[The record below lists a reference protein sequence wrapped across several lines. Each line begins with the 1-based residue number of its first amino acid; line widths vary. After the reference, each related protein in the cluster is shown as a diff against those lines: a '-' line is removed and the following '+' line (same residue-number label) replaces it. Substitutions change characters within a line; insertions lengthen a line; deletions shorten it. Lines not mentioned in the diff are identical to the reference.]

1 MNDISD
7 FNPARLVLARQRR
20 GWTKKSL
27 ADATLLSS
35 KTISL
40 YESGD
45 QLPTEE
51 SLSCIAQALG
61 FPIPFFS
68 GRDPEAPTEENA
80 SFRSF
85 SRMTAG
91 QRDAALAAGGIAY
104 MLSDWID
111 SKYHLP
117 APLVPDCSGMDPE
130 AAAEAVRVEWGL
142 GQLPI
147 KNLVHLLE
155 LKGVRVFSLAE
166 ETNQVNAFSCWRKGT
181 TPFVFLNTQKSA
193 EASRFDAAHEL
204 GHLVLHR
211 HGSNKGKEVESEANA
226 FASAFLMPYQSILA
240 HGWSINSVKDVIRA
254 KKIWNVSAMALAY
267 RLHKT
272 GMLSEWV
279 YRSMCIELS
288 TMGARTQEPEPS
300 QRETSQVLQKVLGL
314 ARDTGRSLTA
324 IAKELDVSVDDL
336 IPILFSMAPVAI
348 SGDYRASPVSVP
360 KRKPNLRLVKA

>member
-45 QLPTEE
+45 QLPTDE
-51 SLSCIAQALG
+51 SLSSIAQALS
-61 FPIPFFS
+61 FPTSFFS
-68 GRDPEAPTEENA
+68 GRDVETPTEENA

-111 SKYHLP
+111 SKFNLP
-117 APLVPDCSGMDPE
+117 SPDVPDCSGMDPE
-130 AAAEAVRVEWGL
+130 VAAEAIRAEWGL

-166 ETNQVNAFSCWRKGT
+166 ETNQVNAFSCWRKGV

-211 HGSNKGKEVESEANA
+211 HGSNKGKEVENEANA

-240 HGWSINSVKDVIRA
+240 HGWNIRSVKDIVQA
-254 KKIWNVSAMALAY
+254 KKLWNVSAMALAY

-272 GMLSEWV
+272 SVLSEWI
-279 YRSMCIELS
+279 YRSICIELS
-288 TMGARTQEPEPS
+288 SMGARTQEPNPS
-300 QRETSQVLQKVLGL
+300 LRETSQVLQKVLGL
-314 ARDTGRSLTA
+314 ARDSGRSLSA
-324 IAKELDVSVDDL
+324 IATELDVEVDDL
-336 IPILFSMAPVAI
+336 IPILFSMAPVVI
-348 SGDYRASPVSVP
+348 SGNYVDSPITAP
-360 KRKPNLRLVKA
+360 KRQPALRLVKG

>member
-1 MNDISD
+1 MTETSD

-27 ADATLLSS
+27 ADATSLSG

-45 QLPTEE
+45 LIPSPE
-51 SLSCIAQALG
+51 SLSSIAQALS
-61 FPIPFFS
+61 FPLSFFS
-68 GRDPEAPTEENA
+68 GVDVDAPTDENA

-111 SKYHLP
+111 SKFHLP
-117 APLVPDCSGMDPE
+117 EASVPDCSGMDPE
-130 AAAEAVRVEWGL
+130 AAAEAVRAEWGL
-142 GQLPI
+142 GLLSI
-147 KNLVHLLE
+147 KNMVHLLE
-155 LKGVRVFSLAE
+155 SKGVRVFSLAE
-166 ETNQVNAFSCWRKGT
+166 ETSQVNAFSCWRRGV

-211 HGSNKGKEVESEANA
+211 HGENKGKEVENEANA
-226 FASAFLMPYQSILA
+226 FASAFLMPKQTILA
-240 HGWSINSVKDVIRA
+240 QGWKCRSVADVIKM

-267 RLHKT
+267 RLGKVGILT
-272 GMLSEWV
+272 EWV
-279 YRSMCIELS
+279 YRSFCVELAS
-288 TMGARTQEPEPS
+288 MGARTNEPDPS
-300 QRETSQVLQKVLGL
+300 PRETSQVLQKVLGL
-314 ARDTGRSLTA
+314 ARDQGKSLSA
-324 IAKELDVSVDDL
+324 IASELSVSSADL
-336 IPILFSMAPVAI
+336 TPILFGMAPVVVPGTGDARAFEVR
-348 SGDYRASPVSVP
+348 SGAG
-360 KRKPNLRLVKA
+360 LRLVK

>member
-27 ADATLLSS
+27 ADATSLSS

-40 YESGD
+40 YESGE

-51 SLSCIAQALG
+51 SLSSIAQALK
-61 FPIPFFS
+61 FPPSFFS
-68 GRDPEAPTEENA
+68 GRDVEAPTEENA

-104 MLSDWID
+104 LLSDWID
-111 SKYHLP
+111 AKFQLP
-117 APLVPDCSGMDPE
+117 APSIPDCSGMDPE
-130 AAAEAVRVEWGL
+130 AAAEMVRAEWGL
-142 GQLPI
+142 GQFPI

-155 LKGVRVFSLAE
+155 LKGVRVFSMAE
-166 ETNQVNAFSCWRKGT
+166 ETNQVNAFSCWRQGS
-181 TPFVFLNTQKSA
+181 TPFIFLNTQKSA

-211 HGSNKGKEVESEANA
+211 HGSNKGKEVEQEANA

-240 HGWSINSVKDVIRA
+240 HGWNIRTVKDIIRA
-254 KKIWNVSAMALAY
+254 KKLWNVSAMALAY
-267 RLHKT
+267 RLHKAGILT
-272 GMLSEWV
+272 EWV

-288 TMGARTQEPEPS
+288 TMGARTEEPDPS
-300 QRETSQVLQKVLGL
+300 PRETSQVLQKVLGL
-314 ARDTGRSLTA
+314 ARSAGQSLSA
-324 IAKELDVSVDDL
+324 IALELDIAADDL
-336 IPILFSMAPVAI
+336 VPILFSMAPI
-348 SGDYRASPVSVP
+348 GINGDAGSTTIGPR
-360 KRKPNLRLVKA
+360 RKPELRLVKS

>member
-40 YESGD
+40 YENGD

-51 SLSCIAQALG
+51 SLACIAQALG
-61 FPIPFFS
+61 FPIQFFS
-68 GRDPEAPTEENA
+68 GRDLEAPTEENA

-117 APLVPDCSGMDPE
+117 TPLVPDCSGMDPE

-155 LKGVRVFSLAE
+155 LKGIRVFSLAE

-181 TPFVFLNTQKSA
+181 TPFIFLNTQKSA

-211 HGSNKGKEVESEANA
+211 HGSNKGKEVENEANA
-226 FASAFLMPYQSILA
+226 FASAFLMPYQSVLA
-240 HGWSINSVKDVIRA
+240 HGWNVNSVNDVIRA
-254 KKIWNVSAMALAY
+254 KKLWNVSAMALAY

-272 GMLSEWV
+272 GVFSEWI
-279 YRSMCIELS
+279 YRSICIELS
-288 TMGARTQEPEPS
+288 TLGARTQEPNPS
-300 QRETSQVLQKVLGL
+300 QRETSQVLHKVLSL
-314 ARDTGRSLTA
+314 ARDSGRSLQV
-324 IAKELDVSVDDL
+324 IASELEIAVDDL
-336 IPILFSMAPVAI
+336 LPILFSIVPVA
-348 SGDYRASPVSVP
+348 VP
-360 KRKPNLRLVKA
+360 GGTAVPSLTTSRKRPSLRLVKS

>member
-1 MNDISD
+1 MNNISD

-27 ADATLLSS
+27 ADSTSLSS

-40 YESGD
+40 YENGD
-45 QLPTEE
+45 QLPTEG
-51 SLSCIAQALG
+51 SLASIAQALG
-61 FPIPFFS
+61 FPITFFC
-68 GRDPEAPTEENA
+68 GHDVEAPTEENA

-85 SRMTAG
+85 SRMTAA

-111 SKYHLP
+111 SKFKLP
-117 APLVPDCSGMDPE
+117 SPTIPDCSGMDPE
-130 AAAEAVRVEWGL
+130 AAADAVRAEWGL

-147 KNLVHLLE
+147 KNLIHLLE

-166 ETNQVNAFSCWRKGT
+166 ETNQVNAFSCWRKGI

-211 HGSNKGKEVESEANA
+211 HGSNKGKEVENEANA

-240 HGWSINSVKDVIRA
+240 YGWNVGSVKDIVRA
-254 KKIWNVSAMALAY
+254 KKIWNVSAMALTY

-272 GMLSEWV
+272 SVLSEWI
-279 YRSMCIELS
+279 YRSICIELS
-288 TMGARTQEPEPS
+288 TMGARTKEPEAS

-314 ARDTGRSLTA
+314 ARDAGRSLSG
-324 IAKELDVSVDDL
+324 IAKELDVTVDDL
-336 IPILFSMAPVAI
+336 IPILFSMVPVAI
-348 SGDYRASPVSVP
+348 SGDLAASPVAPP
-360 KRKPNLRLVKA
+360 KRKPSLRLVKA